1 MSRAESKARTREQL
15 LDSAESVFARRGYTA
30 ATIEEISEGAGF
42 SRGAF
47 YANFADK
54 SEVFLAIAEA
64 GQQQAFAEIAARIDA
79 TEAEGILDMMY
90 EWFTRVLV
98 HGRLRRALDEFRL
111 VAIDDP
117 SLRKRLASF
126 ERAATLYAQA
136 LLYALA
142 TRWNAAIGMGT
153 SALEYHAEP
162 ASLAIGYFS
171 GVAVAAVTIY
181 FAVRRQSARTA
192 RDLSRSVAMRAPS
205 AIAPSLVQVMAG
217 STVSMD
223 ANVAKPQSV
232 PAINRSWP
240 IRRA

>member
-79 TEAEGILDMMY
+79 TEAAGILDMMY

-126 ERAATLYAQA
+126 ERAATDLTAQVLADFCHAHGVELTVSTEAFAGMVTALVGGYATRLALDPRAVEPEEIGQA
-136 LLYALA
+136 LEALWSGLV
-142 TRWNAAIGMGT
+142 R
-153 SALEYHAEP
+153 
-162 ASLAIGYFS
+162 AS
-171 GVAVAAVTIY
+171 
-181 FAVRRQSARTA
+181 
-192 RDLSRSVAMRAPS
+192 
-205 AIAPSLVQVMAG
+205 
-217 STVSMD
+217 
-223 ANVAKPQSV
+223 
-232 PAINRSWP
+232 
-240 IRRA
+240 

>member
-117 SLRKRLASF
+117 SLRKRMASF
-126 ERAATLYAQA
+126 ERAATDLTAQVLADFCHAHGVELTVSTEAFAGMVTALVGGYATRLALDPRAVEPEEIGQA
-136 LLYALA
+136 LEALWSGLV
-142 TRWNAAIGMGT
+142 R
-153 SALEYHAEP
+153 
-162 ASLAIGYFS
+162 AS
-171 GVAVAAVTIY
+171 
-181 FAVRRQSARTA
+181 
-192 RDLSRSVAMRAPS
+192 
-205 AIAPSLVQVMAG
+205 
-217 STVSMD
+217 
-223 ANVAKPQSV
+223 
-232 PAINRSWP
+232 
-240 IRRA
+240 

>member
-1 MSRAESKARTREQL
+1 MYMRTRRMSRAESKARTREQL

-126 ERAATLYAQA
+126 ERAATDLTAQVLADFCHAHGVELTVSTEAFAGMVTALVGGYATRLALDPRAVEPEEIGQA
-136 LLYALA
+136 LEALWSGLV
-142 TRWNAAIGMGT
+142 R
-153 SALEYHAEP
+153 
-162 ASLAIGYFS
+162 AS
-171 GVAVAAVTIY
+171 
-181 FAVRRQSARTA
+181 
-192 RDLSRSVAMRAPS
+192 
-205 AIAPSLVQVMAG
+205 
-217 STVSMD
+217 
-223 ANVAKPQSV
+223 
-232 PAINRSWP
+232 
-240 IRRA
+240 